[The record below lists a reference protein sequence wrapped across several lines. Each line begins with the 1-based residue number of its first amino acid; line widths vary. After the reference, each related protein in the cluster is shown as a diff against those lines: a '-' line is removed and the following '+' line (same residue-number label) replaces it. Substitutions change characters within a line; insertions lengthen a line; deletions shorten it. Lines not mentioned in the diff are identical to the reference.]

1 MRKLSAAKGSAAQPR
16 EPPVMECP
24 HAMREPA
31 AMEATEMGGAAAN
44 AAHPDE
50 AMKARHASKAV
61 APAKARRAAEPV
73 EAAEPAEAV
82 RASEAAETAKAAM
95 ESAKASVEASEPSV
109 EPAKPSAVKS
119 APAEPAAERERR
131 LRRAQGKAKAEREGA
146 EEDKEPPGKQPY
158 RLRNSKTGNFPKR
171 APRGQG
177 PSQQAEAA

>member
-1 MRKLSAAKGSAAQPR
+1 MRKLFAAKGSAAQPR

-31 AMEATEMGGAAAN
+31 AMEATEMGGAAAK
-44 AAHPDE
+44 AAHPAE

-61 APAKARRAAEPV
+61 EP
-73 EAAEPAEAV
+73 AEPAEAV
-82 RASEAAETAKAAM
+82 KASEAAETAKAAM